1 MKAPRFAA
9 LAAQIAAAE
18 PSGRLVLGAR
28 VEVYRNLRHGR
39 GPVHNWSVRE
49 SRTPRHVLGVV
60 AHVAIVDATLRVQRA
75 TWEKVVAT
83 GQRAIHA
90 YAVGTLHAWEAHNPP
105 RRPRDLVRF
114 TYNPKRGPFFHLAD
128 LSNPAVV
135 DRSPLMWF
143 DVEGAWMRLPLE
155 DAA

>member
-28 VEVYRNLRHGR
+28 VEVYRNLHHGR

-49 SRTPRHVLGVV
+49 SRAPRHVLGVV

-75 TWEKVVAT
+75 TWERVVAT

-90 YAVGTLHAWEAHNPP
+90 YAVGTLHAWNAHESL